1 MNATT
6 PATGRI
12 LARQDQ
18 PGGYTLLRVATDLA
32 ADLQPGHALRVGAGL
47 WPVLQSTPDQGW
59 ADCLRRGLPGPAV
72 GAEMRVT
79 GPAGEPFDLA
89 TATPRALL
97 LADGDGIAPILFLA
111 RALRDRQPR
120 VKPFALFELTPPLP
134 FRPQPSR
141 IMTPGLP
148 AGTIAA
154 LPLLEDWN
162 VPSRIACAGG
172 EQPGCFEGVVT
183 ELARGWLDV
192 SQGVADVTVF
202 GSGGDKLLESARAL
216 AGAYRLA
223 CQLRAAPPS

>member
-1 MNATT
+1 MNQTI
-6 PATGRI
+6 PATGRV

-18 PGGYTLLRVATDLA
+18 PGGYTLLRVATDPA
-32 ADLQPGHALRVGAGL
+32 ADPQPGQALRVGAEL
-47 WPVLQSTPDQGW
+47 WPVLRSAPDRSW
-59 ADCLRRGLPGPAV
+59 ADCLRRGVAGPAA
-72 GAEMRVT
+72 GAEARVT

-89 TATPRALL
+89 SATPRALL

-111 RALRDRQPR
+111 RALRDRHPR
-120 VKPFALFELTPPLP
+120 VKPFVLFGLTPPLP

-148 AGTIAA
+148 ADAIAA

-162 VPSRIACAGG
+162 IPSRIACAGG
-172 EQPGCFEGVVT
+172 GQAGCFDGAVT

-202 GSGGDKLLESARAL
+202 GGGGDELLESARAL

-223 CQLRAAPPS
+223 CQLRPAPPS